1 MDYYDRGFSS
11 RENCGI
17 AVDDPLCS
25 LDRNDDY
32 YISLRIIYLFD
43 S

>member
-1 MDYYDRGFSS
+1 MDCYDRGFSS

-25 LDRNDDY
+25 LDDGTM
-32 YISLRIIYLFD
+32 IIIYL
-43 S
+43 